1 MEVRNASML
10 ASDGKALVVEM
21 DRARTFGAIEGL
33 EGPDVVVEAAVD
45 AGADAAMTPL
55 RLKDIIHGGRPAA
68 DTLTESA
75 VA

>member
-1 MEVRNASML
+1 MRNASVL

-21 DRARTFGAIEGL
+21 VRARTFGAIEGP

-55 RLKDIIHGGRPAA
+55 RFKVFINGGRTAA